1 MMLGKL
7 VWNNIRKN
15 KKRNLFT
22 ILGIIII
29 ATAIFTS
36 LELLS
41 SYQHYK
47 IETVREKNNWEIKI
61 SNIFSK
67 EVSEIK
73 KENLKSI
80 NTTCNLGDME
90 IESRGIMDYV
100 FRLYA
105 CDKQAMEKLNF
116 PVKTGR
122 LPQNENEI
130 AIAEE
135 SFDYIEIR
143 DKEYK
148 DKRYTVGDTFTFENN
163 NIQKQYTIVGI
174 LKSTPYDISSDIRN
188 VHGAITY
195 LDEKTK
201 QQMPLDIYLTLQN
214 PYKTYK
220 VANEIQESQIASN
233 TQIEYNEELLEYLLI
248 SQKDQGFKQIL
259 LLTGVIL
266 LIIIGI
272 ASFIII
278 HTTFQ
283 IALSKRKKEFGTLR
297 SIGFNKKQIIEMVL
311 LEVIILTIIAI
322 IFSFFVSQVLANT
335 LIATINK
342 LASRLL
348 IGDLGFLAFDT
359 NVTLT
364 LYYNITYVLIAIGYI
379 IVTILISTFLPIWK
393 ASKTSPIE
401 AIKQDSY
408 WQKIK
413 NTKHLGKRKIKNIE
427 RNIASQYRK
436 QNKAN
441 TITIIASL
449 ALIIIL
455 LVVTSNYLSNIYAY
469 MATENRNYN
478 YLMFPNNEQEYAKW
492 INEIKNTDLVDS
504 YFTIKSMAQNLS
516 LRVPEEKIHP
526 ELIQIMK
533 EENKKINLFYNE
545 NTNQYKFPC
554 KIITLVEEKEYQNL
568 LQKLGIKELKEGEAV
583 LLNKIEIPRYISFHL
598 TQYQNGETLKIYQN
612 SIENPQQTT
621 FTTPEFNELFP
632 SKPQNI
638 NTQKP
643 QDLSLKLVKATDSLD
658 KYLTYPDIYELDSS
672 PIAILVS
679 PSGFETIKTE
689 LEQQLK
695 QYYQD
700 ESQTMV
706 TRLDMYLQSS
716 KPYELENKMKS
727 EFSNKIA
734 VNYQHRIDSNEN
746 KKLITELLIYSIIG
760 LLAIA
765 SYFCIF
771 NILFSNIQ
779 SRKKDFAN
787 LKSIGMSQKQIHK
800 ILWIESTWY
809 CAVSSIIGILAGIG
823 VFLLIYYIENKVR
836 GGYGLYQYEIV
847 WQNILICIAF
857 AIFSVYSSMLIAR
870 KSIKKNNIIESIKE
884 ENI

>member
-1 MMLGKL
+1 MILWKL

-15 KKRNLFT
+15 KKRNIFILFS
-22 ILGIIII
+22 IIII

-61 SNIFSK
+61 SNISSTEISK
-67 EVSEIK
+67 LEK
-73 KENLKSI
+73 DNLKTI
-80 NTTCNLGDME
+80 NTTCNLGDMV
-90 IESRGIMDYV
+90 IPSRGQMDYV

-105 CDKQAMEKLNF
+105 CDKQAMENLNF
-116 PVKTGR
+116 PVKIGR

-135 SFDYIEIR
+135 NFDYIEIK
-143 DKEYK
+143 DQEYK
-148 DKRYTVGDTFTFENN
+148 DKKYTVGDTFSFENDN
-163 NIQKQYTIVGI
+163 VQKQYTIVGI
-174 LKSTPYDISSDIRN
+174 LKSTPYDMESAIRN
-188 VHGAITY
+188 IHGAITY

-214 PYKTYK
+214 SYKTYK
-220 VANEIQESQIASN
+220 VANEIQESQIAN
-233 TQIEYNEELLEYLLI
+233 KTQIEYNEELLEYLLI

-259 LLTGVIL
+259 LLAGIIL

-297 SIGFNKKQIIEMVL
+297 SIGFNKKQMIKMVVLEM
-311 LEVIILTIIAI
+311 IILTIIAI
-322 IFSFFVSQVLANT
+322 TVSFFISQILTNILLT
-335 LIATINK
+335 TINR
-342 LASRLL
+342 LASKLL
-348 IGDLGFLAFDT
+348 IGDLEFLDFDT
-359 NVTLT
+359 NVTLS
-364 LYYNITYVLIAIGYI
+364 LSYHITYLLIAIGYI
-379 IVTILISTFLPIWK
+379 FITILISTFLPIWK

-413 NTKHLGKRKIKNIE
+413 NTKNFRKRKIKNIE
-427 RNIASQYRK
+427 RNIAKQYRK
-436 QNKAN
+436 QNRAN

-449 ALIIIL
+449 VLIIVL
-455 LVVTSNYLSNIYAY
+455 LIVSSNYLSNIYAY
-469 MATENRNYN
+469 VATENRSYN
-478 YLMFPNNEQEYAKW
+478 YLLYPSNEQEYAEW
-492 INEIKNTDLVDS
+492 INKINNNNLVDS
-504 YFTIKSMAQNLS
+504 YFTIESISQDIAI
-516 LRVPEEKIHP
+516 RVPEEKIHP
-526 ELIQIMK
+526 ELKQIAK
-533 EENKKINLFYNE
+533 EENPKITLFYNK

-554 KIITLVEEKEYQNL
+554 KIITLREEKEYQNL

-598 TQYQNGETLKIYQN
+598 TQYQNGETLKIYQD
-612 SIENPQQTT
+612 SIENSQQIS

-643 QDLSLKLVKATDSLD
+643 QDISLKLIEVTDSLD
-658 KYLTYPDIYELDSS
+658 KYITYPDIYELDNS

-679 PSGFETIKTE
+679 PSGFEAIKKE

-700 ESQTMV
+700 ETQTII
-706 TRLDMYLQSS
+706 TRLDMYLQSNN
-716 KPYELENKMKS
+716 PYELENKIKS
-727 EFSNKIA
+727 EYPDEIGI
-734 VNYQHRIDSNEN
+734 NYQHRIDSNEN
-746 KKLITELLIYSIIG
+746 KKLITELLLYSIIG

-787 LKSIGMSQKQIHK
+787 LKSLGMSQKQIYK

-809 CAVSSIIGILAGIG
+809 CVISSIIGILVGIG
-823 VFLLIYYIENKVR
+823 VFLLIYYIENKIR

-847 WQNILICIAF
+847 WQNILFCIAF
-857 AIFSVYSSMLIAR
+857 AFFSIYSSMLIAR
-870 KSIKKNNIIESIKE
+870 KSIKKNNIIETIKE